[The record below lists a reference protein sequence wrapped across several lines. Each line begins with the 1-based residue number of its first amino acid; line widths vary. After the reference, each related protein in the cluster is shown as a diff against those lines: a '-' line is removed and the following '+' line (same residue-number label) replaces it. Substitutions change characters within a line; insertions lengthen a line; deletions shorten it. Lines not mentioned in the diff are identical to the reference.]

1 MNPTPLPPIKIDLS
15 NRPSTTSK
23 KTKQLPET
31 YANVK
36 PISSIP
42 STPLNSPLFAPV
54 CTINVPVPGGNAID
68 VVMMEAL
75 THERE
80 WLEGVHTALSSDLC
94 KSWAQHHAAKNRCDS
109 SYTGINA
116 ILPIIS
122 NEVHKIETQ
131 HHCMTITKDTI
142 NKLNPGQTPL
152 DVSDQPVYAL
162 SKTIQ
167 WRFNN
172 QFGQGEYFVM
182 FGALHIEKSLL
193 VIHEDIIK
201 CSGLK
206 QILQENE
213 LSVVGTVVIVNV
225 NDIKKAR
232 YCIQVCACAIYKK
245 LKEAHKES
253 NSILPVM
260 DWLQKVR
267 SNQSEM
273 SFYWNIILHVEVS
286 ILVFIRSI
294 REGNFTLYKQSLWSL
309 MKWYF
314 ALDHYNYARW
324 LTVHLFDLTCLEFT
338 CPDIYNE
345 FMKGNFTYQKTRAKF
360 SKMAPDQNN
369 EKIKGVGGAVHLVNR
384 EDESG
389 LIKWELCGPELVM
402 IVDEFEQSI
411 QTRDASNEPIKHHED
426 SLSYQN
432 HFYND
437 VQNVIDGMVA
447 NPFKLDK
454 LTTIN
459 NIQKVFEALVY
470 EGISSLAHVG
480 EKQFLRFWEER
491 LLTGKTPIGEKIN
504 KNVIILP
511 GTVKKEN
518 DNARLVYSAGLLTK
532 LQSAIHFRR
541 SSAEALFSSEIFG
554 VAQCIAE
561 TSSQLYHAKK
571 SVMLKKF
578 KPWIVYKLEGGH
590 TKAAMVVE
598 LSALIHIYADAP
610 VNTFS
615 DFAKLLITK

>member
-1 MNPTPLPPIKIDLS
+1 M
-15 NRPSTTSK
+15 
-23 KTKQLPET
+23 
-31 YANVK
+31 
-36 PISSIP
+36 
-42 STPLNSPLFAPV
+42 
-54 CTINVPVPGGNAID
+54 
-68 VVMMEAL
+68 
-75 THERE
+75 
-80 WLEGVHTALSSDLC
+80 
-94 KSWAQHHAAKNRCDS
+94 
-109 SYTGINA
+109 
-116 ILPIIS
+116 
-122 NEVHKIETQ
+122 
-131 HHCMTITKDTI
+131 
-142 NKLNPGQTPL
+142 
-152 DVSDQPVYAL
+152 
-162 SKTIQ
+162 
-167 WRFNN
+167 
-172 QFGQGEYFVM
+172 
-182 FGALHIEKSLL
+182 
-193 VIHEDIIK
+193 
-201 CSGLK
+201 
-206 QILQENE
+206 
-213 LSVVGTVVIVNV
+213 LSVVGTDVIVNV

-260 DWLQKVR
+260 DWLQKGR

-273 SFYWNIILHVEVS
+273 SFYWNIILHVELS

-294 REGNFTLYKQSLWSL
+294 REGNFTLYKHSLWSL

-324 LTVHLFDLTCLEFT
+324 LTVHLFDLMCLEFT

-360 SKMAPDQNN
+360 SKMVPDQSHEQNN
-369 EKIKGVGGAVHLVNR
+369 EKIKGVGGAVHLVNM

-411 QTRDASNEPIKHHED
+411 QTRDALNEPTKHHED

-454 LTTIN
+454 LATIN

-480 EKQFLRFWEER
+480 EKQFLQFWEER

-518 DNARLVYSAGLLTK
+518 DNAKLVSLRIINK
-532 LQSAIHFRR
+532 IAISDSF
-541 SSAEALFSSEIFG
+541 
-554 VAQCIAE
+554 
-561 TSSQLYHAKK
+561 
-571 SVMLKKF
+571 LKK
-578 KPWIVYKLEGGH
+578 
-590 TKAAMVVE
+590 
-598 LSALIHIYADAP
+598 
-610 VNTFS
+610 
-615 DFAKLLITK
+615 